1 MSQAASTTAP
11 TTTPTTPTTPRECT
25 PPLRVPS
32 PLDLLAHAAKT
43 EQIRL
48 PSFSEIMKRMPGP
61 NKQQQQPLPSPPPLG
76 SFQASAA
83 APQPFLTTRRFSTDV
98 VVVPS
103 STTQTNASSYRFP
116 NPQQQQH
123 HHVRRFSYNDF
134 LEKQV
139 THHYNPTTTNAP
151 LHNHPQT
158 HTSSSYHYS
167 ETSSPTTSGGI
178 RATKSQVKVL
188 LAMFTE
194 NPTPSGIMH
203 HAIAEKLG
211 MTRKA
216 VRNWFQNQR
225 AKIRRLSIQSGGGG
239 SDGSG
244 GEYGDMV
251 RKMSSPQVTFMSLM
265 EKGALIGQQFSV
277 PVTPVSSP

>member
-1 MSQAASTTAP
+1 MSQASTTAP
-11 TTTPTTPTTPRECT
+11 TTTTPTSPTTTRECT

-48 PSFSEIMKRMPGP
+48 PSFSEIMKRMPEP
-61 NKQQQQPLPSPPPLG
+61 IKQQQRQQPLPSPPPLG
-76 SFQASAA
+76 SFQAAVAA
-83 APQPFLTTRRFSTDV
+83 AASQPFPTTRRFSTDV

-103 STTQTNASSYRFP
+103 STTQTNASSLYRFP
-116 NPQQQQH
+116 NHHQQQQ

-139 THHYNPTTTNAP
+139 THNYPTTTNAP
-151 LHNHPQT
+151 VVPLHNP
-158 HTSSSYHYS
+158 HTSYYS
-167 ETSSPTTSGGI
+167 ESSPTSGGI
-178 RATKSQVKVL
+178 RATKSQVKIL

-203 HAIAEKLG
+203 HAIAEQLG
-211 MTRKA
+211 MSRKA

-225 AKIRRLSIQSGGGG
+225 AKIRRLSIQSGG
-239 SDGSG
+239 SG
-244 GEYGDMV
+244 GTEYGDMV
-251 RKMSSPQVTFMSLM
+251 RKMSSPQVTFMSLI
-265 EKGALIGQQFSV
+265 EKGSLIGQQFSV
-277 PVTPVSSP
+277 PPVTPVSSP

>member
-1 MSQAASTTAP
+1 MKSLVNMSHSSP
-11 TTTPTTPTTPRECT
+11 TTTPTTPTATRECT

-48 PSFSEIMKRMPGP
+48 PSFSEILKRMPEP
-61 NKQQQQPLPSPPPLG
+61 IKQQQQQPLPSPPLS
-76 SFQASAA
+76 SFQA
-83 APQPFLTTRRFSTDV
+83 APQPFPSTRQFSTDV
-98 VVVPS
+98 VVIPS
-103 STTQTNASSYRFP
+103 STTQTYRFP
-116 NPQQQQH
+116 NHPH

-139 THHYNPTTTNAP
+139 THYPTNPP
-151 LHNHPQT
+151 IQQQHNKHH
-158 HTSSSYHYS
+158 HTSYS
-167 ETSSPTTSGGI
+167 ESPTSGGI
-178 RATKSQVKVL
+178 RATKSQVKIL

-211 MTRKA
+211 MSRKA

-225 AKIRRLSIQSGGGG
+225 AKIRRLSIQS
-239 SDGSG
+239 DGDASGDG

-251 RKMSSPQVTFMSLM
+251 RKMSSPQVTFMSLI
-265 EKGALIGQQFSV
+265 EKGGLYSV

>member
-1 MSQAASTTAP
+1 MSQSSTFP
-11 TTTPTTPTTPRECT
+11 TTTPTTPTTTRECT
-25 PPLRVPS
+25 PPSRVPS

-48 PSFSEIMKRMPGP
+48 PSFSEIMKRMPEP
-61 NKQQQQPLPSPPPLG
+61 IKQQQQLQQQQPLPSPPLG
-76 SFQASAA
+76 SFQAVV
-83 APQPFLTTRRFSTDV
+83 PQQPFPTTRRFSTDV
-98 VVVPS
+98 IVVPS
-103 STTQTNASSYRFP
+103 STTQTNTSSYYRFP
-116 NPQQQQH
+116 SQQH

-139 THHYNPTTTNAP
+139 THYPTNPPIHQQKHHHHQQA
-151 LHNHPQT
+151 
-158 HTSSSYHYS
+158 HTSYS
-167 ETSSPTTSGGI
+167 ESPTSGGI

-188 LAMFTE
+188 LSMFTE

-203 HAIAEKLG
+203 HAIAEQLG
-211 MTRKA
+211 MSRKA

-239 SDGSG
+239 SGGGGG
-244 GEYGDMV
+244 GEYAEMV
-251 RKMSSPQVTFMSLM
+251 RRMSSPQVTFMSLI
-265 EKGALIGQQFSV
+265 EKGTLIGQQHLV

>member
-1 MSQAASTTAP
+1 MNSLVNMSQSSAP
-11 TTTPTTPTTPRECT
+11 TATPTTSTTTRECT

-48 PSFSEIMKRMPGP
+48 PSFSEIMKRMPEP
-61 NKQQQQPLPSPPPLG
+61 IKQQQQPLPSPPLLG
-76 SFQASAA
+76 SFQAV
-83 APQPFLTTRRFSTDV
+83 PQPFPTTRRFSTDV

-103 STTQTNASSYRFP
+103 STTQTNTSSYRFP
-116 NPQQQQH
+116 NHQH

-134 LEKQV
+134 LEKQI
-139 THHYNPTTTNAP
+139 THYPTNPP
-151 LHNHPQT
+151 VQQQQHQQQQQNHHP
-158 HTSSSYHYS
+158 HTSYS
-167 ETSSPTTSGGI
+167 ESPTSGGI

-188 LAMFTE
+188 LDMFTE

-203 HAIAEKLG
+203 HAIAEQLG
-211 MTRKA
+211 MSRKA

-225 AKIRRLSIQSGGGG
+225 AKIRRLSIQSGG
-239 SDGSG
+239 SG

-251 RKMSSPQVTFMSLM
+251 RKMSSPQVTFMSLI
-265 EKGALIGQQFSV
+265 EKGALIGQQQQQHSV